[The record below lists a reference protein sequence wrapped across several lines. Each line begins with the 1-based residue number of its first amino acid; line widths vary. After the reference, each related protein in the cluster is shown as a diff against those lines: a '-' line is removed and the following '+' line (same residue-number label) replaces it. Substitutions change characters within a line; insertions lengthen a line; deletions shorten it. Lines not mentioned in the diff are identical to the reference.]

1 MVQAPTRFWSIC
13 ADAGPGMANASN
25 ESAAATRAN
34 IRVMLFPPLGL
45 SRPSLVRGPYGPA
58 LGRVAPEH
66 EHSPCS
72 QPTIARFLT
81 GRRGIT
87 IKRPQHG
94 LLRPVF
100 ERFWAARQRRRHP
113 TSTEDSR
120 SGSEHGNEHEADM
133 FAVIKTG
140 GKQYRVAAEDVITID
155 KVKGE
160 PGEIIEFG
168 EVLLLGG
175 DSVQLGNPTVGGASV
190 AGEVIDQGR
199 GAKII
204 AFKKRRRK
212 NSRRKRGHRQEF
224 TVVRITE
231 ILTDGKKPG
240 MTARP
245 KVEKKPKPVA
255 KTGEEDEDTATS
267 KPKAKAKSTKK
278 PAKTSAA
285 NKSSKAKAP
294 ADKGKG
300 KSKK

>member
-1 MVQAPTRFWSIC
+1 
-13 ADAGPGMANASN
+13 
-25 ESAAATRAN
+25 
-34 IRVMLFPPLGL
+34 
-45 SRPSLVRGPYGPA
+45 
-58 LGRVAPEH
+58 
-66 EHSPCS
+66 
-72 QPTIARFLT
+72 
-81 GRRGIT
+81 
-87 IKRPQHG
+87 
-94 LLRPVF
+94 
-100 ERFWAARQRRRHP
+100 
-113 TSTEDSR
+113 
-120 SGSEHGNEHEADM
+120 M

-231 ILTDGKKPG
+231 ILTEGRKPSPRPQAE
-240 MTARP
+240 ARP
-245 KVEKKPKPVA
+245 KPQRAPEPEAESDEAEQPAATPRKRAAAKKTAAKKP
-255 KTGEEDEDTATS
+255 TA
-267 KPKAKAKSTKK
+267 KPKAAKRTTRTAAKTARK
-278 PAKTSAA
+278 PA
-285 NKSSKAKAP
+285 
-294 ADKGKG
+294 GKG
-300 KSKK
+300 RKK